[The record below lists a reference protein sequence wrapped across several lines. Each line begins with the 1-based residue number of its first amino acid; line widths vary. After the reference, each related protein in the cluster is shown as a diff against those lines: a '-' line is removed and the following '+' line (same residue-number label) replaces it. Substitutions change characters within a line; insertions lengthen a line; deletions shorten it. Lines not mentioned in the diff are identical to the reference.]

1 MRHKFLIALLAV
13 ATVVVCLATSVFA
26 GSDDGLSGIE
36 GREYESTPS
45 STSISTSTAPSS
57 APSRSKLPPA
67 YDSAFWG
74 GILEDIQDAQPGDTV
89 TAAAY
94 LEKNIPASL
103 LEALA
108 QKEDVTLELD
118 YYFYTLTIP
127 SSEVKPVEERRI
139 YYPLNDLY
147 NLYTGEA
154 DAQ

>member
-1 MRHKFLIALLAV
+1 MNHKSLIALLAA
-13 ATVVVCLATSVFA
+13 ATAVVCLATSVFA
-26 GSDDGLSGIE
+26 SSDDGLSGT
-36 GREYESTPS
+36 GRSGYESTPS
-45 STSISTSTAPSS
+45 STSTSTSTAPSS

-67 YDSAFWG
+67 YDSSFWN
-74 GILEDIQDAQPGDTV
+74 GILDDIQEAQPGDTV

-118 YYFYTLTIP
+118 YYFYTLSIH
-127 SSEVKPVEERRI
+127 SSQVKPVGERRI

-147 NLYTGEA
+147 LLYTSET